1 MSNFKKYDEKVES
14 TRYPAMTFKNVLD
27 ELRMYLRGGNA
38 MYKHEDFLKSMK
50 IIDEAIVDNY
60 PEVES

>member
-1 MSNFKKYDEKVES
+1 
-14 TRYPAMTFKNVLD
+14 MTFKNVLD